1 MNTLDLKTANLAAVV
16 PDYVLSIAPYQAGKP
31 IEELAREF
39 NLDPAS
45 IVKLASNENPL
56 GMPES
61 AQRALAAALTSLGRY
76 PDPNGFELKA
86 ALSARYGVPAEWI
99 TLGNG
104 SNDLLELASLALLA
118 PGSASVYAEHG
129 SAV

>member
-1 MNTLDLKTANLAAVV
+1 MMTDEQDIAAAMAVA
-16 PDYVLSIAPYQAGKP
+16 PEYVLAIAPYQAGKP

-39 NLDPAS
+39 NLDPAA

-56 GMPES
+56 GMPAS
-61 AQRALAAALTSLGRY
+61 AQSAVAAAVASLGRY
-76 PDPNGFELKA
+76 PDPNGFNLKS

-104 SNDLLELASLALLA
+104 SND
-118 PGSASVYAEHG
+118 
-129 SAV
+129 